1 MFSDFTI
8 SPTMSLHL
16 FLDPIWCPKLHFP
29 VNPSWSF
36 LVHFSVLLSSWP
48 DTWPWRSR
56 DQLFYGMFLTGF
68 FWYFLMVGMKLCIF
82 DTNRMEMMWSSSSAS
97 CEGVRDVYVLLP
109 VLFTWTTWLSWWLS
123 SLCCKIPV
131 SLLWLPWGEMLKVCK
146 CSFASNIHPPIFA
159 SLMDLICNGYY
170 CNICLVVILLVPLY
184 LGLLEF
190 YCKEDLFLPHIYF
203 LVF

>member
-1 MFSDFTI
+1 MECSSLDSSDIFSW
-8 SPTMSLHL
+8 LEWNYA
-16 FLDPIWCPKLHFP
+16 FLTQIGWKWCGRL
-29 VNPSWSF
+29 
-36 LVHFSVLLSSWP
+36 LVHHVK
-48 DTWPWRSR
+48 
-56 DQLFYGMFLTGF
+56 GF
-68 FWYFLMVGMKLCIF
+68 VMSMSCCQCYLPGPLGWVGGC
-82 DTNRMEMMWSSSSAS
+82 R
-97 CEGVRDVYVLLP
+97 
-109 VLFTWTTWLSWWLS
+109 

-146 CSFASNIHPPIFA
+146 CSFASNIPPPIFA